1 MIETERIYNTTPRIV
16 VVTSEVHAWS
26 KLPLKKVVLDA
37 PNPFETFGRSEEY
50 ITPA

>member
-16 VVTSEVHAWS
+16 VVTSEIHAWS
-26 KLPLKKVVLDA
+26 KLHLEKMVLDV
-37 PNPFETFGRSEEY
+37 PNSFEIFGRSKEY